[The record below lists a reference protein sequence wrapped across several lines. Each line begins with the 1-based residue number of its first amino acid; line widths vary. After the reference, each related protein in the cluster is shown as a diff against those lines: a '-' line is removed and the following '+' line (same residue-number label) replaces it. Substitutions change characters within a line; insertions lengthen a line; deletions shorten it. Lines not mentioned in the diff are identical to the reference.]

1 MKALT
6 IAGAGRSVGHGK
18 ESLEVQMHL
27 ELITKC
33 IPGSGSMH
41 FIFKSVAPS

>member
-6 IAGAGRSVGHGK
+6 APGAGRSVGHGK

-27 ELITKC
+27 EFITKG
-33 IPGSGSMH
+33 IPGSGSVH

>member
-6 IAGAGRSVGHGK
+6 IPGAGKSVGHGK

-27 ELITKC
+27 ELITEC
-33 IPGSGSMH
+33 IPESGGVH